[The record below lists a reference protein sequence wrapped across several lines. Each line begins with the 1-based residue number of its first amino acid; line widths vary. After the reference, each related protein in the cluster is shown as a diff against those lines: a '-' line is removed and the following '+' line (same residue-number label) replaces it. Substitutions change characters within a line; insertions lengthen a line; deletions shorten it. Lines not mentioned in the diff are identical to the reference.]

1 MLRRFLSERE
11 GQDMVEYGLLVA
23 TVALAAVAVIAEFRD
38 VIDAIWTALSARLA
52 S

>member
-1 MLRRFLSERE
+1 MLQRFLSEQE

-23 TVALAAVAVIAEFRD
+23 VVALALVAAITNFRD
-38 VIDAIWTALSARLA
+38 AIDAIWTALSARLA